1 MRNFRCYRDE
11 TAVDF
16 EDITA
21 LVGGNGSGKS
31 SVMDALD
38 IFFNEGNPDKGDAS
52 KGGNGADLAII
63 CEFDDLPEEV
73 VLDEASLS
81 SLSAE
86 DLLNAEGR
94 LEIHK
99 LYSGHLANPKCT
111 GVYAYALHP
120 TADGVSD
127 LLQLGV
133 SDLKNRAKD
142 LHIDLDG
149 VDTTVNAQIRK
160 RVRQSVPDLAFKAT
174 LVPLND
180 GNARKAWDS
189 LKRCLPAFAL
199 FKPDQESTDRDAEA
213 HDPPKATVREA
224 IKEKEAELNAIVD
237 HVEKEVN

>member
-1 MRNFRCYRDE
+1 MRLARLRMRNFRCYRDE
-11 TAVDF
+11 TAIDF

-38 IFFNEGNPDKGDAS
+38 IFFNEGNPDKDDAS

-73 VLDEASLS
+73 ALDDASPS

-149 VDTTVNAQIRK
+149 VDTTVNAHIRK
-160 RVRQSVPDLAFKAT
+160 RVRQSVPDLALKAT
-174 LVPLND
+174 SAPDRPESRNSRLGHAHPDHPSVQDVQGRKRGGGAMALVVVSH
-180 GNARKAWDS
+180 GS
-189 LKRCLPAFAL
+189 
-199 FKPDQESTDRDAEA
+199 
-213 HDPPKATVREA
+213 ATV
-224 IKEKEAELNAIVD
+224 
-237 HVEKEVN
+237 